1 MRTLQIRLWPDKR
14 ATLAVVMSPGRPREF
29 DTDQALDAAMR
40 LFWQRGYRSTTTR
53 DLVGALGLGQSSITS
68 AFGTKADLADAA
80 LARYLAQ
87 LERELVGPLRDATDG
102 LAAIDRFLAD
112 LTDWHLAEGGRGCLV
127 GRLMCEGAQAEP
139 RIAQRVAEYRVVLR
153 RAIDAALERAVEA
166 GEIRAGGLVERRN
179 LMIAVVLALNLAMQ
193 AGYEPDAARALV
205 RAGRE
210 QVASWSE
217 RSGVLEAARH

>member
-1 MRTLQIRLWPDKR
+1 MP
-14 ATLAVVMSPGRPREF
+14 PGRPRDF
-29 DTDQALDAAMR
+29 DTDHALDAAMR
-40 LFWQRGYRSTTTR
+40 LFWHRGYRATTTR
-53 DLVGALGLGQSSITS
+53 DLVRALGLGQSSITS

-87 LERELVGPLRDATDG
+87 LERELVGPLRDGADG
-102 LAAIDRFLAD
+102 LAAIDRFLAH

-127 GRLMCEGAQAEP
+127 GRLMCEGAHAEL
-139 RIAQRVAEYRVVLR
+139 RIAQRVGEYRVVLR

-166 GEIRAGGLVERRN
+166 GEIRAEGLEERRN
-179 LMIAVVLALNLAMQ
+179 LVIAVVLALNLAMQ
-193 AGYEPDAARALV
+193 AGYDADAQRALV

-217 RSGVLEAARH
+217 RSGVLGAAGR